1 MKKLEVIFPAERL
14 ERVKNILYP
23 LDIGGMLVSHVR
35 GIGMQR
41 GELKQKEKRFFEF
54 AKIKLELVIKDS
66 ELQKAIDL
74 IIETTQ
80 TGHVGETTQTGHV
93 GDGKIFVSDII
104 NSVRIRTGEY
114 GDKAV

>member
-1 MKKLEVIFPAERL
+1 MKKLEVIFPTERL
-14 ERVKNILYP
+14 DRVKNILYP
-23 LDIGGMLVSHVR
+23 LDIGGMIVSPVR

-54 AKIKLELVIKDS
+54 AKIKLEIVIKDS
-66 ELQKAIDL
+66 DLQKAIDL

-80 TGHVGETTQTGHV
+80 TGHVG
-93 GDGKIFVSDII
+93 DGKIFISDVI

-114 GDKAV
+114 GDNAV

>member
-80 TGHVGETTQTGHV
+80 TGHVG
-93 GDGKIFVSDII
+93 DGKIFVSDII

>member
-14 ERVKNILYP
+14 DRVKNILYP
-23 LDIGGMLVSHVR
+23 LDIGGMIVSHVR

-54 AKIKLELVIKDS
+54 AKIKLELVVKDS

-80 TGHVGETTQTGHV
+80 TGHVG
-93 GDGKIFVSDII
+93 DGKIFISDII

-114 GDKAV
+114 GDNAV